1 MSPTIQPQQPAGQRP
16 VALVTGAAK
25 RIGREIALRL
35 ARDGYDIAIHTA
47 HSPQQAQ
54 QTAQEISALGVNAAV
69 FKADLAD
76 ETQCEELLPRIVE
89 RFGRVDALVNNA
101 CAFDYDNVGSLTYAG
116 LTAHMNVNAGAALVL
131 ARQLHAH
138 LHTHPH
144 AQLATADGRTG
155 VVVNML
161 DQRLWNPNPDYLS
174 YALSKGALELLTR
187 VLAVSLAPTV
197 RVVGVAPGLTTG
209 SDLIDDQRLTAMASR
224 ALTHKLP
231 TVQEVAATVSFAVS
245 NQAFT
250 GSTLMVDAGFHL
262 NSMPRDFPFL

>member
-1 MSPTIQPQQPAGQRP
+1 MLQPKSPAKQRP
-16 VALVTGAAK
+16 VALVTGSAK

-47 HSPQQAQ
+47 RSPQQAQ
-54 QTAQEISALGVNAAV
+54 QTAADISALGVDAAV
-69 FKADLAD
+69 FEADLAD
-76 ETQCEELLPRIVE
+76 EIQCEGLFPRIVE

-138 LHTHPH
+138 L
-144 AQLATADGRTG
+144 ATANGRTG
-155 VVVNML
+155 VVINML

-187 VLAVSLAPTV
+187 VLAVSLAPAV
-197 RVVGVAPGLTTG
+197 RVIGVAPGLTTG
-209 SDLIDDQRLTAMASR
+209 SDLIDDQLLTAMANR

-231 TVQEVAATVSFAVS
+231 TMQEVAATVSFAVS

-262 NSMPRDFPFL
+262 NPMPRDFPFL

>member
-1 MSPTIQPQQPAGQRP
+1 MFQERSPSTQRP
-16 VALVTGAAK
+16 VALVTGSAK

-35 ARDGYDIAIHTA
+35 AHDGHDIAIHTA
-47 HSPQQAQ
+47 HSPTQASE
-54 QTAQEISALGVNAAV
+54 TAAEISALGVEAEV
-69 FKADLAD
+69 FEADLAD
-76 ETQCEELLPRIVE
+76 EAQCEALLPRVVK
-89 RFGRVDALVNNA
+89 RFGRVDAVVNNA
-101 CAFDYDNVGSLTYAG
+101 SVFDYDNVARLNYAR
-116 LTAHMNVNAGAALVL
+116 LTAHMNVNAGAALLL

-138 LHTHPH
+138 LE
-144 AQLATADGRTG
+144 TAGSRTG

-209 SDLIDDQRLTAMASR
+209 SDLIDDQLLTAMANRS
-224 ALTHKLP
+224 LTHKLP
-231 TVQEVAATVSFAVS
+231 TMQEVAATVSFAVS

-262 NSMPRDFPFL
+262 NSMARDFPFL

>member
-1 MSPTIQPQQPAGQRP
+1 MVKEGSSTKQRP
-16 VALVTGAAK
+16 VALVTGSAK

-35 ARDGYDIAIHTA
+35 ARDGFDLAIHTA
-47 HSPQQAQ
+47 HSQGQALD
-54 QTAQEISALGVNAAV
+54 AAAEISALGVEAEV
-69 FKADLAD
+69 FEADLSN
-76 ETQCEELLPRIVE
+76 EIQCEELFPRIVK
-89 RFGRVDALVNNA
+89 RFGRVDAIVNNA
-101 CAFDYDNVGSLTYAG
+101 CLFDYDNVACLSYAR

-138 LHTHPH
+138 LEI
-144 AQLATADGRTG
+144 AGGRTG

-187 VLAVSLAPTV
+187 VLAVALAPTV
-197 RVVGVAPGLTTG
+197 RVIGVAPGLTTG
-209 SDLIDDQRLTAMASR
+209 SELIDDQLLTAMASR
-224 ALTHKLP
+224 ALTRKLP
-231 TVQEVAATVSFAVS
+231 TMQEVAATVSFAVS

-262 NSMPRDFPFL
+262 NSMARDFPFL

>member
-1 MSPTIQPQQPAGQRP
+1 MPQDSSPTRQRP
-16 VALVTGAAK
+16 VALVTGSAK

-35 ARDGYDIAIHTA
+35 ARDGHDIAIHTA
-47 HSPQQAQ
+47 HSPQQAA
-54 QTAQEISALGVNAAV
+54 QTAADIAGLGVTAEV
-69 FKADLAD
+69 FEADLAD
-76 ETQCEELLPRIVE
+76 ESRCAELIPRVVQ
-89 RFGRVDALVNNA
+89 RFGRIDAVVNNA
-101 CAFDYDNVGSLTYAG
+101 CAFDYDNVASLSYAR

-131 ARQLHAH
+131 ARQLHEH
-138 LHTHPH
+138 LQASGT
-144 AQLATADGRTG
+144 RTG

-187 VLAVSLAPTV
+187 VLALDLAPTV

-209 SDLIDDQRLTAMASR
+209 SELIDDQRLATMASH
-224 ALTHKLP
+224 ALTRQLP
-231 TVQEVAATVSFAVS
+231 TVHEVAATVSFAVS

-262 NSMPRDFPFL
+262 NSMRRDFPFL

>member
-1 MSPTIQPQQPAGQRP
+1 MPQDSSPTRQRP
-16 VALVTGAAK
+16 VALVTGSAK

-35 ARDGYDIAIHTA
+35 ARDGHDIAIHTA
-47 HSPQQAQ
+47 HSPQQAA
-54 QTAQEISALGVNAAV
+54 QTAADIASLGVTAEV
-69 FKADLAD
+69 FEADLAD
-76 ETQCEELLPRIVE
+76 ESRCAELIPRVVQ
-89 RFGRVDALVNNA
+89 RFGRIDAVVNNA
-101 CAFDYDNVGSLTYAG
+101 CVFDYDNVASLSYAH

-131 ARQLHAH
+131 ARQLHEH
-138 LHTHPH
+138 LKASGT
-144 AQLATADGRTG
+144 RTG

-187 VLAVSLAPTV
+187 VLALDLAPTV
-197 RVVGVAPGLTTG
+197 RVVGVALGLTTG
-209 SDLIDDQRLTAMASR
+209 SELIDDQRLASMAGR
-224 ALTHKLP
+224 ALTRQLP

-262 NSMPRDFPFL
+262 NSMRRDFPFL

>member
-1 MSPTIQPQQPAGQRP
+1 MFEEGSPTKPRG
-16 VALVTGAAK
+16 VALVTGSAK

-35 ARDGYDIAIHTA
+35 ARDGFDLAIHAARSREQALDTA
-47 HSPQQAQ
+47 AEAAS
-54 QTAQEISALGVNAAV
+54 LGVSAEV
-69 FKADLAD
+69 FEADLAD
-76 ETQCEELLPRIVE
+76 EMQCEELLPRIV
-89 RFGRVDALVNNA
+89 RRYGRVDAIVNNA
-101 CAFDYDNVGSLTYAG
+101 SAFDYDDVASLSYAR
-116 LTAHMNVNAGAALVL
+116 LTAHMNVNVGAALVL
-131 ARQLHAH
+131 SRQLHEH
-138 LHTHPH
+138 LVTS
-144 AQLATADGRTG
+144 GERRG

-187 VLAVSLAPTV
+187 VLALDLAPTL

-209 SDLIDDQRLTAMASR
+209 SDLIDDRHLSAMAGH
-224 ALTHKLP
+224 ALTRKLP

-262 NSMPRDFPFL
+262 NSMRRDFPFL

>member
-1 MSPTIQPQQPAGQRP
+1 MSQERSPTRQRP
-16 VALVTGAAK
+16 VALVTGSAK

-35 ARDGYDIAIHTA
+35 ARDGHDLAIHTA
-47 HSPQQAQ
+47 HSPQQAAE
-54 QTAQEISALGVNAAV
+54 TAAEIAALGVEAQV
-69 FKADLAD
+69 FEADLAD
-76 ETQCEELLPRIVE
+76 EAQCEELFPRVVQ

-101 CAFDYDNVGSLTYAG
+101 CVFDYDNVARLSYAR
-116 LTAHMNVNAGAALVL
+116 LAAHMNVNAGAALVL

-138 LHTHPH
+138 L
-144 AQLATADGRTG
+144 ATAGGRTG

-209 SDLIDDQRLTAMASR
+209 SELIDDQRLTAMASR
-224 ALTHKLP
+224 ALTHQLP

-250 GSTLMVDAGFHL
+250 GSTLMVDSGFHL
-262 NSMPRDFPFL
+262 KSMARDFPFL

>member
-1 MSPTIQPQQPAGQRP
+1 MPPDRSPTRQRP
-16 VALVTGAAK
+16 VALVTGSAK

-35 ARDGYDIAIHTA
+35 ARDGHDIAIHTA
-47 HSPQQAQ
+47 HSTQQASE
-54 QTAQEISALGVNAAV
+54 TAADIAALGVDAEV
-69 FKADLAD
+69 FEADLAD
-76 ETQCEELLPRIVE
+76 EARCTELIPRVVQ
-89 RFGRVDALVNNA
+89 RFGRIDAVINNA
-101 CAFDYDNVGSLTYAG
+101 CAFDYDNVASLSYAR
-116 LTAHMNVNAGAALVL
+116 LSAHMNVNAGAALVL
-131 ARQLHAH
+131 ARQLHDH
-138 LHTHPH
+138 L
-144 AQLATADGRTG
+144 TASGARTG

-187 VLAVSLAPTV
+187 VLALDLAPTV

-209 SDLIDDQRLTAMASR
+209 SDLIDEDRLAAMAGH
-224 ALTHKLP
+224 ALTRQLP

-262 NSMPRDFPFL
+262 NSMRRDFPFL

>member
-1 MSPTIQPQQPAGQRP
+1 MFDEGSPTRQRP
-16 VALVTGAAK
+16 VALVTGSAK

-35 ARDGYDIAIHTA
+35 ARDGYNIAVHTA
-47 HSPQQAQ
+47 HSPQQALE
-54 QTAQEISALGVNAAV
+54 TAAEISVLGVDAEV
-69 FKADLAD
+69 FEADLAD
-76 ETQCEELLPRIVE
+76 ENQCEELFPRIVQ
-89 RFGRVDALVNNA
+89 RYGRVDAIVNNA
-101 CAFDYDNVGSLTYAG
+101 CAFDYDNVSSLSYAR

-131 ARQLHAH
+131 ARRLHEH
-138 LHTHPH
+138 LT
-144 AQLATADGRTG
+144 TAGQRTG
-155 VVVNML
+155 VVINML

-187 VLAVSLAPTV
+187 VLALDLAPTV

-209 SDLIDDQRLTAMASR
+209 SDLIDDKHLTAMAGH
-224 ALTHKLP
+224 ALTRKLP

-262 NSMPRDFPFL
+262 NSMRRDFPFL